1 MGKVG
6 GQPCF
11 KISGHIIMAN
21 KFNLNLSE
29 SELAIKNEIIASVIL
44 AIQSTRYRLTNEF
57 LVSECGYTLPCER
70 AQ

>member
-1 MGKVG
+1 
-6 GQPCF
+6 
-11 KISGHIIMAN
+11 MAN

-44 AIQSTRYRLTNEF
+44 AIQSIRYRLTNEF